1 MTARRTPYLIDVFPG
16 TEPIGV
22 EEAVGG
28 MLPGRW
34 LVAVSGGRDSMGLLH
49 ALLAR
54 RPGEVAAVAT
64 FDHRTGE
71 AARRGVELVRRTCA
85 AVGVPCHVGH
95 ADRRTPPT
103 EDGWRRARW
112 RFLAEAADRAA
123 AVPVT
128 AHTRDDQIETV
139 FLRLLR
145 HAGPRGLTGMDGEV
159 MGPVGLQ
166 PRHRASP
173 RTAVLRPLLGVS
185 RSALAT
191 YVARH
196 GIAFVEDPSN
206 ATSRF
211 QRNRVRHE
219 LLPALER
226 AHPGFADWCLDL
238 GRRAGAWRAEVDAV
252 VDGLGVR
259 SLRAGVVAV
268 PVASVTGLEATA
280 WESLWPAI
288 AARAGVVLDRR
299 GIARAARW
307 APGARAGQRI
317 PVSGGHRIERTA
329 STFVVRRDASVSG
342 TSAWPQDYIEG

>member
-1 MTARRTPYLIDVFPG
+1 MG
-16 TEPIGV
+16 
-22 EEAVGG
+22 
-28 MLPGRW
+28 PGRW

-54 RPGEVAAVAT
+54 WRGEVAGVAT
-64 FDHRTGE
+64 FDHGTGE
-71 AARRGVELVRRTCA
+71 AARHGVDLVRATCA
-85 AVGVPCHVGH
+85 AAGVPCHVGR

-145 HAGPRGLTGMDGEV
+145 HAGPRGLAGMDAVAMDPG
-159 MGPVGLQ
+159 GIAQRRP
-166 PRHRASP
+166 ASP
-173 RTAVLRPLLGVS
+173 RPPVLRPLLEVS
-185 RSALAT
+185 RSTLAG

-196 GIAFVEDPSN
+196 GIGFVEDPSN

-252 VDGLGVR
+252 VDGLGVH
-259 SLRAGVVAV
+259 SPRAGVVAV

-288 AARAGVVLDRR
+288 AVRAGVVLDRR

-329 STFVVRRDASVSG
+329 STFVVRRGASVSG
-342 TSAWPQDYIEG
+342 TSVWPYDYIEG